1 VTEEAEAFERFRRVT
16 AEVLRVKPAR
26 ITPAAHFADDLDADS
41 VDLVELVLA
50 LEEEFGVTVDDGAVE
65 GIERVDQAFDIVRTA
80 AGA

>member
-50 LEEEFGVTVDDGAVE
+50 LEEEFGVAVDDGAVE
-65 GIERVDQAFDIVRTA
+65 GIERVDQAFDLVRTA

>member
-65 GIERVDQAFDIVRTA
+65 GIERVDQAFDLVRTA